1 MAIPIEHFRNLVS
14 LSVVDGTIEDAERIA
29 LSKIAFEQGIPM
41 ERMNVMLNRA
51 SEYIHIIPQ
60 NTVDREKQLDEMIHF
75 ASVDGK
81 FCKAE
86 LDLIT
91 TVAEKLGFTKE
102 ELESHIKASGYS
114 TNAS

>member
-1 MAIPIEHFRNLVS
+1 MAIPIEHFRNLIS

-29 LSKIAFEQGIPM
+29 LSKIAFERGIPL

-51 SEYIHIIPQ
+51 SEYIHIVPQ
-60 NTVDREKQLDEMIHF
+60 NTVDREKQLEEMIQF

-91 TVAEKLGFTKE
+91 TVAEKLGFSHE
-102 ELESHIKASGYS
+102 ELNKFIEMNDSGKS
-114 TNAS
+114 QG

>member
-60 NTVDREKQLDEMIHF
+60 NTVDREKQLDEMIKF

-86 LDLIT
+86 LDLII
-91 TVAEKLGFTKE
+91 TVAEKLGFTREDVDKFIE
-102 ELESHIKASGYS
+102 DNKSQG
-114 TNAS
+114 